1 MSERAKS
8 ARVEGRLMVVVV
20 RDVVGARKYSSSSLM
35 NSGFIYEDTP
45 AQCAQNSIICV
56 REARIVGI
64 AEPKCD
70 IANRANVVRGIREVT
85 G

>member
-1 MSERAKS
+1 
-8 ARVEGRLMVVVV
+8 
-20 RDVVGARKYSSSSLM
+20 M
-35 NSGFIYEDTP
+35 NSGFIREDTSL